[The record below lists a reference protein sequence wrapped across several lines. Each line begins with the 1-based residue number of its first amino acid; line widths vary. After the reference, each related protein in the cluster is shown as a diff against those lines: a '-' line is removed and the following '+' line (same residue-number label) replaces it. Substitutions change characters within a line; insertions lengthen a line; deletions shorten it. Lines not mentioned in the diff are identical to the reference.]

1 MRSIT
6 KTAEPRE
13 LIQWKADNA
22 ATPQNL
28 VYGGGAFPAAAVRQA
43 LLTEQLHLCAY
54 TLRRLKTL
62 AQCQAGGNDTRAS
75 CHIEHLLPQSRR
87 VPGEDIDYRNM
98 VACYPPSQ
106 STLACDFGAHA
117 KADFDPSRGGFVSP
131 LSPAAEAHFAFDER
145 GSVTGTTADG
155 CQTINILKLNHP
167 TLVNDRAASI
177 KGYLQPRGKKL
188 TAQAARRLAQLVM
201 QPDAQHCLPAYCT
214 AVAQAALLHA
224 EREER
229 RAARMRKLGGGR

>member
-6 KTAEPRE
+6 KAAEPRE

-43 LLTEQLHLCAY
+43 LLEEQQHLCAY
-54 TLRRLKTL
+54 TLRRLKTN
-62 AQCQAGGNDTRAS
+62 GGDTRAA

-131 LSPAAEAHFAFDER
+131 LSPAADAHFAFDER
-145 GSVTGTTADG
+145 GSAAGTTADG
-155 CQTINILKLNHP
+155 RQTINILKLNHP

-229 RAARMRKLGGGR
+229 RAARMRKLGAGR

>member
-6 KTAEPRE
+6 KAAEPRE
-13 LIQWKADNA
+13 LIQWKAANA

-43 LLTEQLHLCAY
+43 LLEEQWHLCAY
-54 TLRRLKTL
+54 TLRRLKTW

-117 KADFDPSRGGFVSP
+117 KADFDPSAGGFVSP
-131 LSPAAEAHFAFDER
+131 LSPSAESHFEFNAR
-145 GSVTGTTADG
+145 GGVAGRSADG
-155 CQTINILKLNHP
+155 KSTIRVLALDHKA
-167 TLVNDRAASI
+167 LVNDRAASI

-188 TAQAARRLAQLVM
+188 TAQAARRLAQLVT
-201 QPDAQHCLPAYCT
+201 QPDAQRCLPAYCT

-229 RAARMRKLGGGR
+229 RAQRLKRSQNK